1 MRTLHRAAEERFGE
15 QIHDVIED
23 GDYDDGYT
31 LRHLMR
37 LAIVENEMRNKR
49 LDERDKARKPQ
60 SYRSAAANEH
70 TAKLVPISRSED
82 PNTASSAATSRH
94 GSEPTRSGRRNA
106 RATAPKRTWPHPSD
120 ARGEARGRALKD
132 RK

>member
-37 LAIVENEMRNKR
+37 LAIVENEMRK
-49 LDERDKARKPQ
+49 Q
-60 SYRSAAANEH
+60 AA
-70 TAKLVPISRSED
+70 
-82 PNTASSAATSRH
+82 
-94 GSEPTRSGRRNA
+94 
-106 RATAPKRTWPHPSD
+106 
-120 ARGEARGRALKD
+120 GRARQGTKAPELPQ
-132 RK
+132 RSSQ